1 MLNFCMRLSDGI
13 VTRMTDSTRT
23 CIHEDVIKWKHFP
36 RYWSFVR
43 GIHRSTVNSPHKGQ
57 WRGAWMFSLIR
68 AWTNGWVNNGDAGD
82 LRRRRDHFDVTVMY
96 PTSRTASWYFPNW
109 PLTRY
114 VMLRVAH
121 ASGMPETLSL
131 LPWVSDSDMHHGT
144 CVTHVPW
151 WMPGSPTSGFLWSR
165 WRGKRSRHSRRMRN
179 PQFYVSGKRPIS
191 PWRSLLVLLFW
202 FPAL

>member
-13 VTRMTDSTRT
+13 ITRMTDSTRT
-23 CIHEDVIKWKHFP
+23 CIHDDVIKWKHFP

-43 GIHRSTVNSPHKGQ
+43 GIDRSTVNSPHKGQ

-82 LRRRRDHFDVTVMY
+82 LRRRRAHFDVTVMY
-96 PTSRTASWYFPNW
+96 PTSRTASWCFPNW

-114 VMLRVAH
+114 VMLRAAH

-131 LPWVSDSDMHHGT
+131 LPLVSDSDMHHGT

-151 WMPGSPTSGFLWSR
+151 WMPGLLTSGFLWSR

-179 PQFYVSGKRPIS
+179 PQFYASGKRPIS
-191 PWRSLLVLLFW
+191 PWRPLLVLLFW
-202 FPAL
+202 SPAL